1 MLNPLPKY
9 VSVIAILAA
18 VFGALNV
25 ADVLALVSPQIGGV
39 IAAIA
44 TVAAALT
51 HSLGGTGGRR

>member
-1 MLNPLPKY
+1 MTGPFPKF
-9 VSVIAILAA
+9 VSIVAILAA

-25 ADVLALVSPQIGGV
+25 TAVLALVSPQIGGV